1 VVDPTGVGR
10 VRSCAELGAER
21 ACVPL
26 TPAGSSPDSSVS
38 SGMSDEPLA
47 KSAADDGYVAKV
59 REGKH
64 KVYTN

>member
-10 VRSCAELGAER
+10 ARSCAELGAER

-38 SGMSDEPLA
+38 SGISDEPLA
-47 KSAADDGYVAKV
+47 KSTADDGYVTKV

-64 KVYTN
+64 KAYND